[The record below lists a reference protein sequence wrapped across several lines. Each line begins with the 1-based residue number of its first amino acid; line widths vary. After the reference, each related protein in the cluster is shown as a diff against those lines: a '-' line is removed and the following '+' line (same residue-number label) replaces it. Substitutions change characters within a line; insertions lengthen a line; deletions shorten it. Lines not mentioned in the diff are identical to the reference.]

1 MVIPDQA
8 RPPPGNSSA
17 SKTLLTTMPALSGFP
32 EPGHRA
38 REPSAAP
45 NRLDPRQFVQDF
57 RTILD
62 QIRQSKKARL
72 DKMST
77 DLNVVFD
84 QGGVATDQEI
94 VLMETLED
102 DIELIEERYRKLG
115 KVVAGVHPKTGRPTL
130 EKILDGETRSWTND
144 DLKVL
149 VDDLQVS
156 DGTISGKKARSS
168 NGRQDKTMQASAK
181 ENAERRVEVKKMTE
195 AGPTKSQRRMEKG
208 PMFDVDKVRVS
219 EATKQKV
226 LEEHDDE
233 ADEQGEDSDESSGKA
248 PSNASSYAARLAKKT
263 KDEMKKR
270 NNSPE
275 EIIEVH
281 QTEKVAAS
289 TKADQNE
296 NSKVDGKGALQP
308 VQEKAGKAKRKSEQ
322 TKSKRLLSQSESA
335 GLLRGALLPD
345 PRKKQ
350 FAPQQVDASRTAT
363 AAISRQSS
371 SDDGKSSLHS
381 LFSASEDEGAGI
393 PSEWLKPGAWPKETG
408 DDVDMQDVGDVEAGE
423 PLHDAEQHPSH
434 PGSPRRRASNATS
447 QESGSSSSSGLF
459 VTSHKKRKSL
469 TTKPSQKMAK
479 ESSPAASGVAPPP
492 RRPSRTPGT
501 RGKSEFMRSLLERNE
516 DSYALPDSPPRDR
529 SPAPTGEEAA
539 RRAAAFY
546 TAEPKTKE
554 IMLLAADKLS
564 EQKQKKRP
572 ADEAIDGALGAFG
585 RGEQGKAKVRKGG
598 EEVGRPGSRGPSETR
613 KTPVEMGP
621 MKWPGQEV
629 KKAKGKG
636 KGRKQ

>member
-1 MVIPDQA
+1 
-8 RPPPGNSSA
+8 
-17 SKTLLTTMPALSGFP
+17 MPALSGFP
-32 EPGHRA
+32 EPGHRSPK
-38 REPSAAP
+38 PSAAS

-62 QIRQSKKARL
+62 EVRQSKEARL
-72 DKMST
+72 EEIST

-94 VLMETLED
+94 ALMEALED
-102 DIELIEERYRKLG
+102 DIELIKERHRKLG

-144 DLKVL
+144 DLKAL
-149 VDDLQVS
+149 VSNLQVS
-156 DGTISGKKARSS
+156 DGSISGKKAPSS
-168 NGRQDKTMQASAK
+168 VGRQDKTMQALAT
-181 ENAERRVEVKKMTE
+181 ENAERKVKVKNMAS

-226 LEEHDDE
+226 LEERDDE
-233 ADEQGEDSDESSGKA
+233 ADEHGEYSDVSSDKA

-263 KDEMKKR
+263 NDELKKR

-275 EIIEVH
+275 DIIEVR
-281 QTEKVAAS
+281 QTERIAAS
-289 TKADQNE
+289 TEAGLNRNPKI
-296 NSKVDGKGALQP
+296 DGKGALQP
-308 VQEKAGKAKRKSEQ
+308 VQEKAGKPKRKSEQ

-345 PRKKQ
+345 PRQKQ
-350 FAPQQVDASRTAT
+350 SAPQQVDASRPA
-363 AAISRQSS
+363 APAISRQSS

-381 LFSASEDEGAGI
+381 LFSAAGDEGAGI
-393 PSEWLKPGAWPKETG
+393 PPKWLKPGAWPKETC
-408 DDVDMQDVGDVEAGE
+408 DDVDMQDVGDVEASE
-423 PLHDAEQHPSH
+423 PLHDAEQHLSH

-447 QESGSSSSSGLF
+447 QESGGSSSSGLF
-459 VTSHKKRKSL
+459 VSSRKKRKSS
-469 TTKPSQKMAK
+469 TKKPSQKMAK
-479 ESSPAASGVAPPP
+479 ESSPAGSAVAPPP
-492 RRPSRTPGT
+492 RRPSRTPGA
-501 RGKSEFMRSLLERNE
+501 RVQSEFMRSLLERNE

-529 SPAPTGEEAA
+529 SPPPTGEEAA

-554 IMLLAADKLS
+554 IMLLAGDKLS
-564 EQKQKKRP
+564 QQQPKKRP

-598 EEVGRPGSRGPSETR
+598 EEAGRPGSRGNSEAR